1 LVLADDGLIKKYPW
15 ILIAARN
22 LRQHCRRNGIMRMSE
37 FELLS
42 DKDQLAL
49 LYKHG
54 VYIGKRKTGGSV
66 KLLFQ
71 LDSFYVEID
80 YVSYRLEISKML
92 CTDST
97 DILDRYLGQ
106 IQVEYLVT

>member
-1 LVLADDGLIKKYPW
+1 
-15 ILIAARN
+15 
-22 LRQHCRRNGIMRMSE
+22 MRMSE
-37 FELLS
+37 FELLA

>member
-1 LVLADDGLIKKYPW
+1 
-15 ILIAARN
+15 
-22 LRQHCRRNGIMRMSE
+22 MRMSE
-37 FELLS
+37 FESLA

-66 KLLFQ
+66 KLLLQ
-71 LDSFYVEID
+71 LDSFYVEIE
-80 YVSYRLEISKML
+80 YLSYRLEISKIRN
-92 CTDST
+92 TDST
-97 DILDRYLGQ
+97 DILDHYLGQ

>member
-1 LVLADDGLIKKYPW
+1 
-15 ILIAARN
+15 
-22 LRQHCRRNGIMRMSE
+22 MRMSE
-37 FELLS
+37 FELLA

-54 VYIGKRKTGGSV
+54 VYIGKRKAGGSV

-97 DILDRYLGQ
+97 DILDHYLGQ